1 MPNKNRNAWLIAGG
15 VLLLFFVI
23 NLLSAH
29 LRSDCGLPAV
39 LGMSGCA
46 DDIRRVGFPW
56 VFWESGGFAFH
67 QYWSW
72 PALIADVGLAV
83 VISAL
88 AGWLV
93 QRFASRR

>member
-1 MPNKNRNAWLIAGG
+1 MPKKKPNAWLIAGG
-15 VLLLFFVI
+15 VLLLFIVI

-46 DDIRRVGFPW
+46 DDIRRAGFPW

-67 QYWSW
+67 EYWSW
-72 PALIADVGLAV
+72 PAFIADAGLAV
-83 VISAL
+83 AISAL
-88 AGWLV
+88 AGWL
-93 QRFASRR
+93 ARRLIFRS